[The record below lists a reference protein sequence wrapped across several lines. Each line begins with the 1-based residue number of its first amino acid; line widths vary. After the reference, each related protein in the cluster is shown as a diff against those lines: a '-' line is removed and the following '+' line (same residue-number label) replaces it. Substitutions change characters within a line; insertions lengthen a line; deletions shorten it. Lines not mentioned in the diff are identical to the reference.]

1 MITTIIAPIN
11 GICEILQEK
20 YERDNKIIILRPYVL
35 QEHISDRAGRHY
47 DFRIMYLR
55 SNKLASWALPK
66 AKIPKRP
73 REKYLAVRTKDHDAI
88 WLNFRGKIPEGE
100 YGSGRVK
107 IVQKGELEI
116 IRWSPGYI
124 SFNVQG
130 KTMNGKFGLIRMHRP
145 THKQEEWLITRLKE
159 ED

>member
-1 MITTIIAPIN
+1 MITSIAPVN
-11 GICEILQEK
+11 GIYEIIQEK
-20 YERDNKIIILRPYVL
+20 YEQDNKTIILRPYVI

-47 DFRIMYLR
+47 DFRIMHLR

-73 REKYLAVRTKDHDAI
+73 REKYLAVRTKDHDAV
-88 WLNFRGKIPEGE
+88 WLSFQGKIPEGE

-116 IRWSPGYI
+116 IRWSQRYI
-124 SFNVQG
+124 SFEVTG
-130 KTMNGKFGLIRMHRP
+130 RIMNGKFGLIKMVRP
-145 THKQEEWLITRLKE
+145 SHKQEEWLITRLKE
-159 ED
+159 D